1 MLIPNF
7 VSSSLQS
14 KLMNI
19 SDSLSRFNLVQK
31 SEAEFIKKVKM
42 KFGDP
47 DTLSILLGDWG
58 GAHSRF
64 HAPSKVKGFRDMFK
78 KAGYQV
84 LLVDEHRTSS
94 TCPDCH
100 ERELISDRF
109 RESPRPWR
117 RGRMQKVHGLL
128 RCQSENCQFPLISN
142 ADRIVSRYWNRDDV
156 STLNIRSIVQETI
169 VTGERPLRFSRE
181 T

>member
-1 MLIPNF
+1 
-7 VSSSLQS
+7 
-14 KLMNI
+14 MNI

-47 DTLSILLGDWG
+47 DTLSIFLGDWG

-78 KAGYQV
+78 KAGYEV
-84 LLVDEHRTSS
+84 LLVDEHLTSS
-94 TCPDCH
+94 VCPICH
-100 ERELISDRF
+100 ERQLLASRF

-117 RGRMQKVHGLL
+117 RGHMQRVHGLL
-128 RCQSENCQFPLISN
+128 RCQSEYCRSHMNLN
-142 ADRIVSRYWNRDDV
+142 ADNPDRILSRYWNRDDV

-169 VTGERPLRFSRE
+169 ANGERPLRFCRRR
-181 T
+181 TT